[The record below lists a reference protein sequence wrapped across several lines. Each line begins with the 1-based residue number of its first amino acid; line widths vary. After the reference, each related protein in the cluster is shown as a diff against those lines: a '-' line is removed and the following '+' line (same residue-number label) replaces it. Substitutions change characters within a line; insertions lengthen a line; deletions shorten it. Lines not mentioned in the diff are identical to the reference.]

1 MGTLTS
7 EISRIKQAKTDLK
20 QAITEKGVT
29 VADTALIDEYDEA
42 VKAIEVGTGGGG
54 GETVIISGETSIVKS
69 RILWGR

>member
-20 QAITEKGVT
+20 QAINEKGVT

-54 GETVIISGETSIVKS
+54 GEVIVSGETSIVKS

>member
-20 QAITEKGVT
+20 QAINEKGVT

-42 VKAIEVGTGGGG
+42 VKAIEVGGG
-54 GETVIISGETSIVKS
+54 GEVVVSGETSIVKS